1 VLSSV
6 AMVITRCS
14 YLFCT
19 TSAQL
24 DHDFAV
30 MTGSSPASAGLGWSN
45 LGLSSRQLGSNV
57 IVVDI
62 TGELDMATPVQL
74 QAYLVE
80 KTAAGSNRVVKR
92 VLEVT
97 GLMAMFDIHENE
109 DKLLAELM
117 SDGEV

>member
-1 VLSSV
+1 LLQVSRRS
-6 AMVITRCS
+6 
-14 YLFCT
+14 
-19 TSAQL
+19 
-24 DHDFAV
+24 
-30 MTGSSPASAGLGWSN
+30 WSKRG
-45 LGLSSRQLGSNV
+45 GLSNRQLGSNV

-62 TGELDMATPVQL
+62 TGELDMATPV
-74 QAYLVE
+74 V
-80 KTAAGSNRVVKR
+80 SNRVVKR